1 MWDECLGRMYG
12 TGVWIRVR
20 VPDMGHREDLLEGA
34 KRCLLEKGYAR
45 TTARDIVAASGA
57 NLASIGYHYGSKEAL
72 LNEAFLAVTEQWGD
86 RLTESDGADGGEG
99 ADGARGA
106 DGAVRAAEVA
116 SASAPASARDGASAA
131 PPASLDH
138 FRDVWAKVVASHEE
152 SRPLWQLQMEV
163 ISRVGTDAGLQ
174 QAVAA
179 RQLEGREGLAEGM
192 FGVDPKGDPE
202 KARVVGLLTQAL
214 LAGVMVQ
221 WIVDPETAPSA
232 QDLTEGLRAVIGDD
246 LA

>member
-1 MWDECLGRMYG
+1 
-12 TGVWIRVR
+12 
-20 VPDMGHREDLLEGA
+20 MGHREDLLEGA

-72 LNEAFLAVTEQWGD
+72 LNEAFMAVTEQWGD
-86 RLTESDGADGGEG
+86 RVTEPGEAADEG
-99 ADGARGA
+99 AD
-106 DGAVRAAEVA
+106 AAEA
-116 SASAPASARDGASAA
+116 NAEAPPARDGAAPA

-152 SRPLWQLQMEV
+152 SRPVWQLQLEV
-163 ISRVGTDAGLQ
+163 ASRVEIDPVLQ
-174 QAVAA
+174 KALAEK
-179 RQLEGREGLAEGM
+179 QLEGREGLAEGM

-232 QDLTEGLRAVIGDD
+232 QDLTDGLRAIIGDD

>member
-1 MWDECLGRMYG
+1 
-12 TGVWIRVR
+12 
-20 VPDMGHREDLLEGA
+20 MGHREDLLEGA

-72 LNEAFLAVTEQWGD
+72 LNEAFIAVTEQWGD
-86 RLTESDGADGGEG
+86 RVTEPHG
-99 ADGARGA
+99 ADGAAA
-106 DGAVRAAEVA
+106 DGQGEAAT
-116 SASAPASARDGASAA
+116 APGPARDAA
-131 PPASLDH
+131 TPATLDH

-152 SRPLWQLQMEV
+152 SRPLWQLQMEIV
-163 ISRVGTDAGLQ
+163 SRVGTDDGLQ
-174 QAVAA
+174 KALAEK
-179 RQLEGREGLAEGM
+179 QLEGRDGLAEGM

-202 KARVVGLLTQAL
+202 KARVVGQFTQAL

-221 WIVDPETAPSA
+221 WMIDPETAPSA
-232 QDLTEGLRAVIGDD
+232 QDLTDGLRAIIGDD

>member
-1 MWDECLGRMYG
+1 
-12 TGVWIRVR
+12 
-20 VPDMGHREDLLEGA
+20 MGHREDLLEGA

-72 LNEAFLAVTEQWGD
+72 LNEAFMAVTEQWGD
-86 RLTESDGADGGEG
+86 RVIEPDGAGGAGGPDG
-99 ADGARGA
+99 
-106 DGAVRAAEVA
+106 AAEVETEA
-116 SASAPASARDGASAA
+116 SLAPSA

-152 SRPLWQLQMEV
+152 SRPVWRLQLEIV
-163 ISRVGTDAGLQ
+163 SRIESDPALQ
-174 QAVAA
+174 KTLAEK
-179 RQLEGREGLAEGM
+179 QLEGRAGLAEGM
-192 FGVDPKGDPE
+192 FGVDPKADPE

-221 WIVDPETAPSA
+221 WMVDPGTAPSA
-232 QDLTEGLRAVIGDD
+232 QDLTDGLRAIIGDD

>member
-1 MWDECLGRMYG
+1 
-12 TGVWIRVR
+12 
-20 VPDMGHREDLLEGA
+20 MGHREDLLEGA
-34 KRCLLEKGYAR
+34 KRCLLEKGYTR

-72 LNEAFLAVTEQWGD
+72 LNEAFIAVTEQWGD
-86 RLTESDGADGGEG
+86 RVTEPHAADGADG
-99 ADGARGA
+99 ADGAA
-106 DGAVRAAEVA
+106 DGSPGETAT
-116 SASAPASARDGASAA
+116 APGPARDGA

-163 ISRVGTDAGLQ
+163 VSRVGTDAGLQ
-174 QAVAA
+174 KALADK
-179 RQLEGREGLAEGM
+179 QLEGRDGLAEGM
-192 FGVDPKGDPE
+192 FGVDRKDDPE
-202 KARVVGLLTQAL
+202 KARVVGLFTQAL

-221 WIVDPETAPSA
+221 WMVDPETAPSA
-232 QDLTEGLRAVIGDD
+232 QDLTDGLRAIIGDD

>member
-1 MWDECLGRMYG
+1 
-12 TGVWIRVR
+12 
-20 VPDMGHREDLLEGA
+20 MGHREDLLEGA

-72 LNEAFLAVTEQWGD
+72 LNEAFIAVTEQWGD
-86 RLTESDGADGGEG
+86 RVTEPEGAEG
-99 ADGARGA
+99 ADGAA
-106 DGAVRAAEVA
+106 EAATVAAE
-116 SASAPASARDGASAA
+116 APVGA
-131 PPASLDH
+131 PPATLDH

-152 SRPLWQLQMEV
+152 SRPVWQLQMEV
-163 ISRVGTDAGLQ
+163 VSRVGIDDGLRK
-174 QAVAA
+174 ALAEK
-179 RQLEGREGLAEGM
+179 QLEGREGLAEGM

-221 WIVDPETAPSA
+221 WMVDPETAPSA
-232 QDLTEGLRAVIGDD
+232 QDLTDGLRAIIGDD

>member
-1 MWDECLGRMYG
+1 
-12 TGVWIRVR
+12 
-20 VPDMGHREDLLEGA
+20 MGHREDLLEGA

-86 RLTESDGADGGEG
+86 RLTESDGADGG
-99 ADGARGA
+99 DGG
-106 DGAVRAAEVA
+106 DGAVRAAEAA
-116 SASAPASARDGASAA
+116 SASAPARDGASAA

-174 QAVAA
+174 RAVAA

>member
-1 MWDECLGRMYG
+1 
-12 TGVWIRVR
+12 
-20 VPDMGHREDLLEGA
+20 MGHREDLLEGA

-86 RLTESDGADGGEG
+86 RLTEPDGADGG
-99 ADGARGA
+99 

-116 SASAPASARDGASAA
+116 SAPARDGASAA

-152 SRPLWQLQMEV
+152 SRSLWQLQMEV

-174 QAVAA
+174 RAVAA

>member
-1 MWDECLGRMYG
+1 
-12 TGVWIRVR
+12 
-20 VPDMGHREDLLEGA
+20 MGHREDLLEGA

-72 LNEAFLAVTEQWGD
+72 LNEAFIAVTEQWGD
-86 RLTESDGADGGEG
+86 RVTEPHG
-99 ADGARGA
+99 ADGAAG
-106 DGAVRAAEVA
+106 GQGETAAG
-116 SASAPASARDGASAA
+116 PARDAA
-131 PPASLDH
+131 TPASLDH

-163 ISRVGTDAGLQ
+163 VSRVGTDNGLQ
-174 QAVAA
+174 KVLAEK
-179 RQLEGREGLAEGM
+179 QLEGRDGLAEGM
-192 FGVDPKGDPE
+192 FGVDPKDDPE
-202 KARVVGLLTQAL
+202 KARVVGQFTQAL

-221 WIVDPETAPSA
+221 WMVDPETAPSA
-232 QDLTEGLRAVIGDD
+232 QDLTDGLRAIIGDD

>member
-1 MWDECLGRMYG
+1 
-12 TGVWIRVR
+12 
-20 VPDMGHREDLLEGA
+20 MGHREDLLEGA

-86 RLTESDGADGGEG
+86 RLTESDGADGG
-99 ADGARGA
+99 DGA
-106 DGAVRAAEVA
+106 DGAVRAEEAA
-116 SASAPASARDGASAA
+116 SAHAPARDGASAA

-152 SRPLWQLQMEV
+152 SRSLWQLQMEV